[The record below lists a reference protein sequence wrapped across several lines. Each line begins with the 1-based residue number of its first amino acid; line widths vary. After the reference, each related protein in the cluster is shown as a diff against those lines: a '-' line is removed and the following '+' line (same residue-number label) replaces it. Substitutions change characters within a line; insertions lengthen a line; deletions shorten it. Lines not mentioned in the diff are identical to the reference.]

1 MPRIVI
7 ETLIEADAY
16 VVFDL
21 ARSVDLHKLSAQK
34 TNEEAVGGRTVG
46 LMELGET
53 VTWRARHLG
62 FYQKLTSKL
71 VEMDRPFSFKDEMVK
86 GAFKSF
92 IHEHK
97 FKALGDGKTMMVDV
111 FEYQSPLGILGR
123 FADKLFLEQYMTK
136 FLKQR
141 NAIIKQY
148 AEMKS

>member
-71 VEMDRPFSFKDEMVK
+71 VEMDRPISFKDEMVK